1 MAIINM
7 LPHAGGGTP
16 TVLHTAS
23 GRNIT
28 VSYTFTEAHKTV
40 IITGGGCYNFTMN
53 SDGWTQIGYSASDI
67 QRAYAWQKDDVA
79 SGETVSVKTGD
90 RAGLVI
96 LGID

>member
-1 MAIINM
+1 MALING
-7 LPHAGGGTP
+7 LPQGGDP
-16 TVLHTAS
+16 TVTLLHAAA

-28 VSYTFTEAHKTV
+28 VTYTFTEDHKTV
-40 IITGGGCYNFTMN
+40 IITGGGCYDFTMN
-53 SDGWTQIGYSASDI
+53 SDGWTQLTRTTSDI
-67 QRAYAWQKDDVA
+67 QRAYAWRKDDVA